1 LVVPTSWLIPA
12 FYESRLS
19 SAGGFPSRQR
29 AGVVLVVRSHR
40 QTGLAAK
47 GLRDRVD
54 HRAETTRK
62 EETRVSHPAK
72 VKTDTAYPLP
82 EQSMHG
88 ITEVSDG

>member
-1 LVVPTSWLIPA
+1 MLGDRLLDEGPQLVPA
-12 FYESRLS
+12 SLLLS
-19 SAGGFPSRQR
+19 GATPKP
-29 AGVVLVVRSHR
+29 VWPLP
-40 QTGLAAK
+40 
-47 GLRDRVD
+47 GLRHRVD
-54 HRAETTRK
+54 RRVETTRK